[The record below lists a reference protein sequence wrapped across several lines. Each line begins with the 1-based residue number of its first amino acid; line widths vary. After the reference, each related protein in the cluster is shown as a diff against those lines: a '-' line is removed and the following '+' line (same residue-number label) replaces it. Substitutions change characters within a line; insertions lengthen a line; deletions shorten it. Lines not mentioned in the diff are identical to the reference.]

1 MEHNVTHSFNKLE
14 TFLNNQLVPGT
25 LRRNI
30 VPGRTFRRGEPGLD
44 VRSRSLL
51 AMEAKSLRSAVR
63 LGGELSDEA
72 FRLRPRYFR
81 GAMGLG
87 FGLGFCFGL
96 NTMSL
101 SSSELMSKTKRFVS
115 KKNTHGRTA
124 RVKAIYLQIGVEL
137 GAGLKPMVLLFVDLV
152 NT

>member
-1 MEHNVTHSFNKLE
+1 MHGTQCDPLFQQARDLAEQSTCSRN
-14 TFLNNQLVPGT
+14 TF
-25 LRRNI
+25 RRKF

-51 AMEAKSLRSAVR
+51 AIEAKSLRSAVR

-72 FRLRPRYFR
+72 FRLRPKYLR

-101 SSSELMSKTKRFVS
+101 SSSELMSKKNVSLAKHTDALHWPKRS
-115 KKNTHGRTA
+115 MYR
-124 RVKAIYLQIGVEL
+124 
-137 GAGLKPMVLLFVDLV
+137 
-152 NT
+152 